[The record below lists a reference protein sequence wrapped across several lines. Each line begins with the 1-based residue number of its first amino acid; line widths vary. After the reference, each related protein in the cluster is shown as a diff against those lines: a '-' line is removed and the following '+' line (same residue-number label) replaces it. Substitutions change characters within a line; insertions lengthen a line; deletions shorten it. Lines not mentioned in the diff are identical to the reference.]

1 MSRMSLLR
9 LLSLVLLEDRDSM
22 EEREETESPD
32 LRREEREVLV
42 VSLPVRLAAR
52 MDLILLSAIPLVGW
66 TMLLI

>member
-9 LLSLVLLEDRDSM
+9 LLSRVLLEDRDSM

-32 LRREEREVLV
+32 LMREEREVL

>member
-9 LLSLVLLEDRDSM
+9 LLSRVLLEDRDSM

-32 LRREEREVLV
+32 LMREVREEVL
-42 VSLPVRLAAR
+42 VSLPVRPAAR
-52 MDLILLSAIPLVGW
+52 LERILLSAIPLVGW

>member
-9 LLSLVLLEDRDSM
+9 LLSRVLVEDRDSM

-32 LRREEREVLV
+32 LMREVREVLV
-42 VSLPVRLAAR
+42 SLPVPLAAR
-52 MDLILLSAIPLVGW
+52 LERILLSAIPLVGW

>member
-9 LLSLVLLEDRDSM
+9 LLSRVLVEDRDSM

-32 LRREEREVLV
+32 LRREDREVL
-42 VSLPVRLAAR
+42 VSLPVRRAAR
-52 MDLILLSAIPLVGW
+52 MDLILLSASPLVGW

>member
-9 LLSLVLLEDRDSM
+9 LLSRVLVEDRDSM

-32 LRREEREVLV
+32 LMREEREVLV
-42 VSLPVRLAAR
+42 SLPDRLAAR